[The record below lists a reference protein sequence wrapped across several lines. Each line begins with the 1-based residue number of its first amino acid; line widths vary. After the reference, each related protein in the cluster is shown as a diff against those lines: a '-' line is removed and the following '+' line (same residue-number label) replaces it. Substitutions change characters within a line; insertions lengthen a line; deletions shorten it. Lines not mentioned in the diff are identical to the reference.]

1 MGGLQGYTLAQ
12 RYPDAYDGIA
22 AAAPATGLHAI
33 FMAWLWPQLQLNLAG
48 EYPHGC
54 D

>member
-1 MGGLQGYTLAQ
+1 MLAQ

-22 AAAPATGLHAI
+22 AAAPAFNWNRFIPGA
-33 FMAWLWPQLQLNLAG
+33 AWVQVKLT
-48 EYPHGC
+48 